1 MDSVLQTPMYFFLAN
16 FSSLEIC
23 YVSVTLP
30 RILMNLWT
38 QERSISLLSY
48 ATQMCFFLVQGA
60 TEAFLLAVMAYD
72 RYVSICNPL
81 HYALCVQLA
90 VAAWFSGIP
99 VQIRQTCQ
107 VFSLPFCDSNQIHH
121 LFCDIPP
128 LIQQA
133 CGDTVL
139 NEICVY
145 IVAVLFAMIPFLLIL
160 GSYVQIVSTILKLP

>member
-38 QERSISLLSY
+38 QERSISLLSC

-72 RYVSICNPL
+72 RCVSICNPL

-90 VAAWFSGIP
+90 VAA
-99 VQIRQTCQ
+99 
-107 VFSLPFCDSNQIHH
+107 
-121 LFCDIPP
+121 
-128 LIQQA
+128 
-133 CGDTVL
+133 
-139 NEICVY
+139 
-145 IVAVLFAMIPFLLIL
+145 
-160 GSYVQIVSTILKLP
+160 